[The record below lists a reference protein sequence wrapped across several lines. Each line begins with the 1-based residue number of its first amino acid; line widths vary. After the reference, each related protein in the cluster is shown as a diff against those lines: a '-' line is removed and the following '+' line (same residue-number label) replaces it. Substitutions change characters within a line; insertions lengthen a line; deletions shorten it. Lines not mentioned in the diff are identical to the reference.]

1 MEKSLLSM
9 IKIVASAALAASM
22 LAGCGSEAAVDPDVE
37 IIDSQAVYGCSTINV
52 YNAGEY
58 IADETI
64 PEFERRFTARVNY
77 DVFDSNETLYTKLLG
92 GSSYDVLVPSD
103 YMIERLMSEDMLQPL
118 DKSVVTNFS
127 NIAPDVMDMVK
138 QFDPEEQYAAP
149 YFYGSVGLVYNN
161 QVVDQEIIESEGWD
175 ILHDERYKGRVYAY
189 DSQRDMFM
197 VALKALGYSMNT
209 EDPTQIQEAYDWLM
223 EMNDAVDPAYVTDEV
238 IDGMANGDMDIA
250 IMYSGD
256 AAYVISENSDMSYL
270 EPSQGTNIWVDAM
283 VIPAN
288 AKNPDLAHEF
298 INFVSDYD
306 GAYDN
311 SSFVG
316 YTSPNQEVMD
326 TLSGEG
332 GEYEGIDAYVPR
344 SGNQNDEVFEY
355 NENTR
360 KLIANLWSKVKIAA
374 SNAS

>member
-1 MEKSLLSM
+1 MEKSLLST
-9 IKIVASAALAASM
+9 IKIVSSAALAASM

-161 QVVDQEIIESEGWD
+161 QVVDQETIENEGWD

-288 AKNPDLAHEF
+288 SSCPALANEF
-298 INFVSDYD
+298 INFMMEDD
-306 GAYDN
+306 IAQMN
-311 SSFVG
+311 SEYVG
-316 YTSPNQEVMD
+316 YTSPNTVVRD
-326 TLSGEG
+326 YLSGELG
-332 GEYEGIDAYVPR
+332 DYFENPAYLPR
-344 SGNQNDEVFEY
+344 SGYDKDEVFHF
-355 NENTR
+355 NEKMTR
-360 KLIANLWSKVKIAA
+360 QLADLYTRVKMSAA
-374 SNAS
+374 G

>member
-22 LAGCGSEAAVDPDVE
+22 LAGCGSEAAVDSDVE

-161 QVVDQEIIESEGWD
+161 QVVDQETIESEGWD

-288 AKNPDLAHEF
+288 SSCPALANEF
-298 INFVSDYD
+298 INFMMEDD
-306 GAYDN
+306 IAQMN
-311 SSFVG
+311 SEYVG
-316 YTSPNQEVMD
+316 YTSPNTAVRD
-326 TLSGEG
+326 YLSGELG
-332 GEYEGIDAYVPR
+332 DYFENPAYLPR
-344 SGNQNDEVFEY
+344 SGYDKDEVFHF
-355 NENTR
+355 NEKMTR
-360 KLIANLWSKVKIAA
+360 QLADLYTRVKMSAA
-374 SNAS
+374 G

>member
-161 QVVDQEIIESEGWD
+161 QVVDQETIESEGWN

-209 EDPTQIQEAYDWLM
+209 EDPTQIQEAYEWLM

-288 AKNPDLAHEF
+288 SSCPALANEF
-298 INFVSDYD
+298 INFMMEDD
-306 GAYDN
+306 IAQMN
-311 SSFVG
+311 SEYVG
-316 YTSPNQEVMD
+316 YTSPNTAVRD
-326 TLSGEG
+326 YLSGELG
-332 GEYEGIDAYVPR
+332 DYFENPAYLPR
-344 SGNQNDEVFEY
+344 SGYDKDEVFHF
-355 NENTR
+355 NEKMTR
-360 KLIANLWSKVKIAA
+360 QLADLYTRVKMSAA
-374 SNAS
+374 G

>member
-161 QVVDQEIIESEGWD
+161 QVVDQETIESEGWD

-288 AKNPDLAHEF
+288 SSCPALANEF
-298 INFVSDYD
+298 INFMMEDD
-306 GAYDN
+306 IAQMN
-311 SSFVG
+311 SEYVG
-316 YTSPNQEVMD
+316 YTSPNTAVRD
-326 TLSGEG
+326 YLSGELG
-332 GEYEGIDAYVPR
+332 DYFENPAYLPR
-344 SGNQNDEVFEY
+344 SGYDKDEVFHF
-355 NENTR
+355 NEKMTR
-360 KLIANLWSKVKIAA
+360 QLADLYTRVKMSAA
-374 SNAS
+374 G

>member
-161 QVVDQEIIESEGWD
+161 QVVDQETIESEGWD

-209 EDPTQIQEAYDWLM
+209 EDPTQIQEAYEWLM

-288 AKNPDLAHEF
+288 SSCPALANEF
-298 INFVSDYD
+298 INFMMEDD
-306 GAYDN
+306 IAQMN
-311 SSFVG
+311 SEYVG
-316 YTSPNQEVMD
+316 YTSPNTAVRD
-326 TLSGEG
+326 YLSGELG
-332 GEYEGIDAYVPR
+332 DYFENPAYLPR
-344 SGNQNDEVFEY
+344 SGYDKDEVFHF
-355 NENTR
+355 NEKMTR
-360 KLIANLWSKVKIAA
+360 QLADLYTRVKMSAA
-374 SNAS
+374 G

>member
-1 MEKSLLSM
+1 MEKSLLST
-9 IKIVASAALAASM
+9 IKIVSSAALAASM

-161 QVVDQEIIESEGWD
+161 QVVDQETIENEGWD

-288 AKNPDLAHEF
+288 SSCPALANEF
-298 INFVSDYD
+298 INFMMEDD
-306 GAYDN
+306 IAQMN
-311 SSFVG
+311 SEYVG
-316 YTSPNQEVMD
+316 YTSPNTAVRD
-326 TLSGEG
+326 YLSGELG
-332 GEYEGIDAYVPR
+332 DYFENPAYLPR
-344 SGNQNDEVFEY
+344 SGYEKDEVFHF
-355 NENTR
+355 NEKMTR
-360 KLIANLWSKVKIAA
+360 QLADLYTRVKMSAA
-374 SNAS
+374 G

>member
-1 MEKSLLSM
+1 MEKSLLST
-9 IKIVASAALAASM
+9 IKIVSSAALAASM

-161 QVVDQEIIESEGWD
+161 QVVDQETIESEGWD

-288 AKNPDLAHEF
+288 SSCPALANEF
-298 INFVSDYD
+298 INFMMEDD
-306 GAYDN
+306 IAQMN
-311 SSFVG
+311 SEYVG
-316 YTSPNQEVMD
+316 YTSPNTAVRD
-326 TLSGEG
+326 YLSGELG
-332 GEYEGIDAYVPR
+332 DYFENPAYLPR
-344 SGNQNDEVFEY
+344 SGYEKDEVFHF
-355 NENTR
+355 NEKMTR
-360 KLIANLWSKVKIAA
+360 QLADLYTRVKMSAA
-374 SNAS
+374 G

>member
-1 MEKSLLSM
+1 MEKSLLST
-9 IKIVASAALAASM
+9 IKIVSSAALAASM

-161 QVVDQEIIESEGWD
+161 QVVDQETIESEGWD

-288 AKNPDLAHEF
+288 SSCPALANEF
-298 INFVSDYD
+298 INFMMEDD
-306 GAYDN
+306 IAQMN
-311 SSFVG
+311 SEYVG
-316 YTSPNQEVMD
+316 YTSPNTAVRD
-326 TLSGEG
+326 YLSGELG
-332 GEYEGIDAYVPR
+332 DYFENPAYLPR
-344 SGNQNDEVFEY
+344 SGYDKDEVFHF
-355 NENTR
+355 NEKMTR
-360 KLIANLWSKVKIAA
+360 QLADLYTRVKMSAA
-374 SNAS
+374 G

>member
-37 IIDSQAVYGCSTINV
+37 IIDSQTVYGCSTINV

-288 AKNPDLAHEF
+288 SSCPALANEF
-298 INFVSDYD
+298 INFMMEDD
-306 GAYDN
+306 IAQMN
-311 SSFVG
+311 SEYVG
-316 YTSPNQEVMD
+316 YTSPSTAVRD
-326 TLSGEG
+326 YLSGELG
-332 GEYEGIDAYVPR
+332 DYFENPAYLPR
-344 SGNQNDEVFEY
+344 SGYDKDEVFHF
-355 NENTR
+355 NEKMTR
-360 KLIANLWSKVKIAA
+360 QLADLYTRVKMSAA
-374 SNAS
+374 G

>member
-1 MEKSLLSM
+1 MEKSLLST
-9 IKIVASAALAASM
+9 IKIVSSAALAASM
-22 LAGCGSEAAVDPDVE
+22 LAGCGSDAAVDPDVK
-37 IIDSQAVYGCSTINV
+37 IIDAQAVYGCNTINV

-58 IADETI
+58 IADETV

-118 DKSVVTNFS
+118 DKSIVTNFS

-138 QFDPEEQYAAP
+138 QFDPEEQYVAP

-161 QVVDQEIIESEGWD
+161 QVVDQETIESEGWD

-250 IMYSGD
+250 VMYSGD

-288 AKNPDLAHEF
+288 SSCPALANEF
-298 INFVSDYD
+298 INFMMEDD
-306 GAYDN
+306 IAEMN
-311 SSFVG
+311 SEYVG
-316 YTSPNQEVMD
+316 YTSPNTEVRD
-326 TLSGEG
+326 YLSGELG
-332 GEYEGIDAYVPR
+332 DYFENPAYLPR
-344 SGNQNDEVFEY
+344 SGYDKDEVFHF
-355 NENTR
+355 NEKMTR
-360 KLIANLWSKVKIAA
+360 QLADLYTRVKMSAA
-374 SNAS
+374 G

>member
-161 QVVDQEIIESEGWD
+161 QVVDQETIESEGWD

-288 AKNPDLAHEF
+288 SSCPALANQF
-298 INFVSDYD
+298 INFMMEDD
-306 GAYDN
+306 IAQMN
-311 SSFVG
+311 SEYVG
-316 YTSPNQEVMD
+316 YTSPNTAVRD
-326 TLSGEG
+326 YLSGELG
-332 GEYEGIDAYVPR
+332 DYFENPAYLPR
-344 SGNQNDEVFEY
+344 SGYDKDEVFHF
-355 NENTR
+355 NEKMTR
-360 KLIANLWSKVKIAA
+360 QLADLYTRVKMSAA
-374 SNAS
+374 G

>member
-37 IIDSQAVYGCSTINV
+37 IIDSQTVYGCSTINV

-288 AKNPDLAHEF
+288 SSCPALANEF
-298 INFVSDYD
+298 INFMMEDD
-306 GAYDN
+306 IAQMN
-311 SSFVG
+311 SEYVG
-316 YTSPNQEVMD
+316 YTSPNTAVRD
-326 TLSGEG
+326 YLSGELG
-332 GEYEGIDAYVPR
+332 DYFENPAYLPR
-344 SGNQNDEVFEY
+344 SGYDKDEVFHF
-355 NENTR
+355 NEKMTR
-360 KLIANLWSKVKIAA
+360 QLADLYTRVKMSAA
-374 SNAS
+374 G

>member
-288 AKNPDLAHEF
+288 SSCPALANEF
-298 INFVSDYD
+298 INFMMEDD
-306 GAYDN
+306 IAQMN
-311 SSFVG
+311 SEYVG
-316 YTSPNQEVMD
+316 YTSPNMAVRD
-326 TLSGEG
+326 YLSGELG
-332 GEYEGIDAYVPR
+332 DYFENPAYLPR
-344 SGNQNDEVFEY
+344 SGYDKDEVFHF
-355 NENTR
+355 NEKMTR
-360 KLIANLWSKVKIAA
+360 QLADLYTRVKMSAA
-374 SNAS
+374 G

>member
-1 MEKSLLSM
+1 MEKSLLST
-9 IKIVASAALAASM
+9 IKIVSSAALAASM
-22 LAGCGSEAAVDPDVE
+22 LAGCGSDAAVDPDVK
-37 IIDSQAVYGCSTINV
+37 IIDAQAVYGCNTINV

-58 IADETI
+58 IADETV

-118 DKSVVTNFS
+118 DKSIVTNFS

-161 QVVDQEIIESEGWD
+161 QVVDQETIESEGWD

-250 IMYSGD
+250 VMYSGD

-288 AKNPDLAHEF
+288 SSCPALANEF
-298 INFVSDYD
+298 INFMMEDD
-306 GAYDN
+306 IAEMN
-311 SSFVG
+311 SEYVG
-316 YTSPNQEVMD
+316 YTSPNTEVRD
-326 TLSGEG
+326 YLSGELG
-332 GEYEGIDAYVPR
+332 DYFENPAYLPR
-344 SGNQNDEVFEY
+344 SGYDKDEVFHF
-355 NENTR
+355 NEKMTR
-360 KLIANLWSKVKIAA
+360 QLADLYTRVKMSAA
-374 SNAS
+374 G

>member
-22 LAGCGSEAAVDPDVE
+22 LAGCGSEAAMDPDVE

-161 QVVDQEIIESEGWD
+161 QVVDQETIESEGWD

-288 AKNPDLAHEF
+288 SSCPALANEF
-298 INFVSDYD
+298 INFMMEDD
-306 GAYDN
+306 IAQMN
-311 SSFVG
+311 SEYVG
-316 YTSPNQEVMD
+316 YTSPNTAVRD
-326 TLSGEG
+326 YLSGELG
-332 GEYEGIDAYVPR
+332 DYFENPAYLPR
-344 SGNQNDEVFEY
+344 SGYDKDEVFHF
-355 NENTR
+355 NEKMTR
-360 KLIANLWSKVKIAA
+360 QLADLYTRVKMSAA
-374 SNAS
+374 G

>member
-9 IKIVASAALAASM
+9 IKIVATAAHDASM

-161 QVVDQEIIESEGWD
+161 QVVDQETIESEGWD

-288 AKNPDLAHEF
+288 SSCPALANEF
-298 INFVSDYD
+298 INFMMEDD
-306 GAYDN
+306 IAQMN
-311 SSFVG
+311 SEYVG
-316 YTSPNQEVMD
+316 YTSPNTAVRD
-326 TLSGEG
+326 YLSGELG
-332 GEYEGIDAYVPR
+332 DYFENPAYLPR
-344 SGNQNDEVFEY
+344 SGYEKDEVFHF
-355 NENTR
+355 NEKMTR
-360 KLIANLWSKVKIAA
+360 QLADLYTRVKMSAA
-374 SNAS
+374 G

>member
-37 IIDSQAVYGCSTINV
+37 IVDSQAVYGCSTINV

-238 IDGMANGDMDIA
+238 IDGMTNGDMDIA

-288 AKNPDLAHEF
+288 SSCPALANEF
-298 INFVSDYD
+298 INFMMEDD
-306 GAYDN
+306 IAQMN
-311 SSFVG
+311 SEYVG
-316 YTSPNQEVMD
+316 YTSPNTAVRD
-326 TLSGEG
+326 YLSGELG
-332 GEYEGIDAYVPR
+332 DYFENPAYLPR
-344 SGNQNDEVFEY
+344 SGYDKDEVFHF
-355 NENTR
+355 NEKMTR
-360 KLIANLWSKVKIAA
+360 QLADLYTRVKMSAA
-374 SNAS
+374 G

>member
-1 MEKSLLSM
+1 MEKSLLST
-9 IKIVASAALAASM
+9 IKIVSSAALAASM

-64 PEFERRFTARVNY
+64 PEFERRFRARVNY

-161 QVVDQEIIESEGWD
+161 QVVDQETVESEGWD

-288 AKNPDLAHEF
+288 SSCPALANEF
-298 INFVSDYD
+298 INFMMEDD
-306 GAYDN
+306 IAQMN
-311 SSFVG
+311 SEYVG
-316 YTSPNQEVMD
+316 YTSPNTAVRD
-326 TLSGEG
+326 YLSGELG
-332 GEYEGIDAYVPR
+332 DYFENPAYLPR
-344 SGNQNDEVFEY
+344 SGYDKDEVFHF
-355 NENTR
+355 NEKMTR
-360 KLIANLWSKVKIAA
+360 QLADLYTRVKMSAA
-374 SNAS
+374 G

>member
-161 QVVDQEIIESEGWD
+161 QVVDKETIESEGWD

-288 AKNPDLAHEF
+288 SSCPALANEF
-298 INFVSDYD
+298 INFMMEDD
-306 GAYDN
+306 IAQMN
-311 SSFVG
+311 SEYVG
-316 YTSPNQEVMD
+316 YTSPNTAVRD
-326 TLSGEG
+326 YLSGELG
-332 GEYEGIDAYVPR
+332 DYFENPAYLPR
-344 SGNQNDEVFEY
+344 SGYDKDEVFHF
-355 NENTR
+355 NEKMTR
-360 KLIANLWSKVKIAA
+360 QLADLYTRVKMSAA
-374 SNAS
+374 G

>member
-288 AKNPDLAHEF
+288 SSCPALANEF
-298 INFVSDYD
+298 INFMMEDD
-306 GAYDN
+306 IAQMN
-311 SSFVG
+311 SEYVG
-316 YTSPNQEVMD
+316 YTSPNTAVRD
-326 TLSGEG
+326 YLSGELG
-332 GEYEGIDAYVPR
+332 DYFENPAYLPR
-344 SGNQNDEVFEY
+344 SG
-355 NENTR
+355 
-360 KLIANLWSKVKIAA
+360 
-374 SNAS
+374 

>member
-288 AKNPDLAHEF
+288 SSCPALANEF
-298 INFVSDYD
+298 INFMMEDD
-306 GAYDN
+306 IAQMN
-311 SSFVG
+311 SEYVG
-316 YTSPNQEVMD
+316 YTSPNTAVRD
-326 TLSGEG
+326 YLSGELG
-332 GEYEGIDAYVPR
+332 DYFENPAYLPR
-344 SGNQNDEVFEY
+344 SGYKKDEVFHF
-355 NENTR
+355 NEKMTR
-360 KLIANLWSKVKIAA
+360 QLADLYTRVKMSAA
-374 SNAS
+374 G

>member
-288 AKNPDLAHEF
+288 SSCPALANEF
-298 INFVSDYD
+298 INFMMEDD
-306 GAYDN
+306 IAQMN
-311 SSFVG
+311 SEYVG
-316 YTSPNQEVMD
+316 YTSPNTAVRD
-326 TLSGEG
+326 YLSGELG
-332 GEYEGIDAYVPR
+332 DYFENPAYLPR
-344 SGNQNDEVFEY
+344 SGYDKDEVFHF
-355 NENTR
+355 NEKMTR
-360 KLIANLWSKVKIAA
+360 QLADLYTRVKMSAA
-374 SNAS
+374 G

>member
-1 MEKSLLSM
+1 MEKSLLST
-9 IKIVASAALAASM
+9 IKIVSSAALAASM

-161 QVVDQEIIESEGWD
+161 QVVDQETVESEGWD

-288 AKNPDLAHEF
+288 SSCPALANEF
-298 INFVSDYD
+298 INFMMEDD
-306 GAYDN
+306 IAQMN
-311 SSFVG
+311 SEYVG
-316 YTSPNQEVMD
+316 YTSPNTAVRD
-326 TLSGEG
+326 YLSGELG
-332 GEYEGIDAYVPR
+332 DYFENPAYLPR
-344 SGNQNDEVFEY
+344 SGYDKDEVFHF
-355 NENTR
+355 NEKMTR
-360 KLIANLWSKVKIAA
+360 QLADLYTRVKMSAA
-374 SNAS
+374 G

>member
-22 LAGCGSEAAVDPDVE
+22 LVGCGSEAAVDPDVE

-288 AKNPDLAHEF
+288 SSCPALANEF
-298 INFVSDYD
+298 INFMMEDD
-306 GAYDN
+306 IAQMN
-311 SSFVG
+311 SEYVG
-316 YTSPNQEVMD
+316 YTSPNTAVRD
-326 TLSGEG
+326 YLSGELG
-332 GEYEGIDAYVPR
+332 DYFENPAYLPR
-344 SGNQNDEVFEY
+344 SGYDKDEVFHF
-355 NENTR
+355 NEKMTR
-360 KLIANLWSKVKIAA
+360 QLADLYTRVKMSAA
-374 SNAS
+374 G

>member
-103 YMIERLMSEDMLQPL
+103 YMIERLMSEDMLQQL

-161 QVVDQEIIESEGWD
+161 QVVDQETIESEGWD

-288 AKNPDLAHEF
+288 SSCPALANEF
-298 INFVSDYD
+298 INFMMEDD
-306 GAYDN
+306 IAQMN
-311 SSFVG
+311 SEYVG
-316 YTSPNQEVMD
+316 YTSPNTAVRD
-326 TLSGEG
+326 YLSGELG
-332 GEYEGIDAYVPR
+332 DYFENPAYLPR
-344 SGNQNDEVFEY
+344 SGYDKDEVFHF
-355 NENTR
+355 NEKMTR
-360 KLIANLWSKVKIAA
+360 QLADLYTRVKMSAA
-374 SNAS
+374 G

>member
-1 MEKSLLSM
+1 MEKSLLST
-9 IKIVASAALAASM
+9 IKIVSSAALAASM
-22 LAGCGSEAAVDPDVE
+22 LAGCGSEAALDPDVE

-161 QVVDQEIIESEGWD
+161 QVVDQETIENEGWD

-288 AKNPDLAHEF
+288 SSCPALANEF
-298 INFVSDYD
+298 INFMMEDD
-306 GAYDN
+306 IAQMN
-311 SSFVG
+311 SEYVG
-316 YTSPNQEVMD
+316 YTSPNTAVRD
-326 TLSGEG
+326 YLSGELG
-332 GEYEGIDAYVPR
+332 DYFENPAYLPR
-344 SGNQNDEVFEY
+344 SGYDKDEVFHF
-355 NENTR
+355 NEKMTR
-360 KLIANLWSKVKIAA
+360 QLADLYTRVKMSAA
-374 SNAS
+374 G

>member
-161 QVVDQEIIESEGWD
+161 QVVDKETIESEGWD

-209 EDPTQIQEAYDWLM
+209 EDPTQIQEAYEWLM

-288 AKNPDLAHEF
+288 SSCPALANEF
-298 INFVSDYD
+298 INFMMEDD
-306 GAYDN
+306 IAQMN
-311 SSFVG
+311 SEYVG
-316 YTSPNQEVMD
+316 YTSPNTAVRD
-326 TLSGEG
+326 YLSGELG
-332 GEYEGIDAYVPR
+332 DYFENPAYLPR
-344 SGNQNDEVFEY
+344 SGYDKDEVFHF
-355 NENTR
+355 NEKMTR
-360 KLIANLWSKVKIAA
+360 QLADLYTRVKMSAA
-374 SNAS
+374 G

>member
-161 QVVDQEIIESEGWD
+161 QVVDQETIESEGWD

-223 EMNDAVDPAYVTDEV
+223 EMNDAVDPAYVTDEG

-288 AKNPDLAHEF
+288 SSCPALANEF
-298 INFVSDYD
+298 INFMMEDD
-306 GAYDN
+306 IAQMN
-311 SSFVG
+311 SEYVG
-316 YTSPNQEVMD
+316 YTSPNTAVRD
-326 TLSGEG
+326 YLSGELG
-332 GEYEGIDAYVPR
+332 DYFENPAYLPR
-344 SGNQNDEVFEY
+344 SGYDKDEVFHF
-355 NENTR
+355 NEKMTR
-360 KLIANLWSKVKIAA
+360 QLADLYTRVKMSAA
-374 SNAS
+374 G

>member
-9 IKIVASAALAASM
+9 IKIVASAALAASI

-161 QVVDQEIIESEGWD
+161 QVVDQETIESEGWD

-288 AKNPDLAHEF
+288 SSCPALANEF
-298 INFVSDYD
+298 INFMMEDD
-306 GAYDN
+306 IAQMN
-311 SSFVG
+311 SEYVG
-316 YTSPNQEVMD
+316 YTSPNTAVRD
-326 TLSGEG
+326 YLSGELG
-332 GEYEGIDAYVPR
+332 DYFENPAYLPR
-344 SGNQNDEVFEY
+344 SGYDKDEVFHF
-355 NENTR
+355 NEKMTR
-360 KLIANLWSKVKIAA
+360 QLADLYTRVKMSAA
-374 SNAS
+374 G

>member
-161 QVVDQEIIESEGWD
+161 QVVDQETIESEGWD

-288 AKNPDLAHEF
+288 SSCPALANEF
-298 INFVSDYD
+298 INFMMEDD
-306 GAYDN
+306 IAQMN
-311 SSFVG
+311 SEYVG
-316 YTSPNQEVMD
+316 YTSPNTAVRD
-326 TLSGEG
+326 YLSGELG
-332 GEYEGIDAYVPR
+332 DYFENPAYLPR
-344 SGNQNDEVFEY
+344 SGYKKDEVFHF
-355 NENTR
+355 NEKMTR
-360 KLIANLWSKVKIAA
+360 QLADLYTRVKMSAA
-374 SNAS
+374 G

>member
-138 QFDPEEQYAAP
+138 QFDPQEQYAAP

-161 QVVDQEIIESEGWD
+161 QVVDQETIESEGWD

-288 AKNPDLAHEF
+288 SSCPALANEF
-298 INFVSDYD
+298 INFMMEDD
-306 GAYDN
+306 IAQMN
-311 SSFVG
+311 SEYVG
-316 YTSPNQEVMD
+316 YTSPNTAVRD
-326 TLSGEG
+326 YLSGELG
-332 GEYEGIDAYVPR
+332 DYFENPAYLPR
-344 SGNQNDEVFEY
+344 SGYEKDEVFHF
-355 NENTR
+355 NEKMTR
-360 KLIANLWSKVKIAA
+360 QLADLYTRVKMSAA
-374 SNAS
+374 G

>member
-1 MEKSLLSM
+1 MEKSLLST

-103 YMIERLMSEDMLQPL
+103 DMFERLMSEDMLQSL

-161 QVVDQEIIESEGWD
+161 QVVDQETIESEGWD

-288 AKNPDLAHEF
+288 SSCPALANEF
-298 INFVSDYD
+298 INFMMEDD
-306 GAYDN
+306 IAQMN
-311 SSFVG
+311 SEYVG
-316 YTSPNQEVMD
+316 YTSPNTAVRD
-326 TLSGEG
+326 YLSGELG
-332 GEYEGIDAYVPR
+332 DYFENPAYLPR
-344 SGNQNDEVFEY
+344 SGYDKDEVFHF
-355 NENTR
+355 NEKMTR
-360 KLIANLWSKVKIAA
+360 QLADLYTRVKMSAA
-374 SNAS
+374 G

>member
-161 QVVDQEIIESEGWD
+161 QVVDQETIESEGWD

-288 AKNPDLAHEF
+288 SSCPALANEF
-298 INFVSDYD
+298 INFMMEDD
-306 GAYDN
+306 IAQMN
-311 SSFVG
+311 SEYVG
-316 YTSPNQEVMD
+316 YTSPNTAVRD
-326 TLSGEG
+326 YLSGELG
-332 GEYEGIDAYVPR
+332 DYFENPAYLPR
-344 SGNQNDEVFEY
+344 SGYEKDEVFHF
-355 NENTR
+355 NEKMTR
-360 KLIANLWSKVKIAA
+360 QLADLYTRVKMSAA
-374 SNAS
+374 G